1 MNKNVFKAMRL
12 YKGMSQ
18 KQFAEL
24 LDLSEATVANIEA
37 GVRPISDRTRAR
49 IATNIDVGE
58 DFSSF
63 LLRFQEVNFN
73 FPS

>member
-24 LDLSEATVANIEA
+24 LDLSEATVANIES

-63 LLRFQEVNFN
+63 LLRFQEVNFT